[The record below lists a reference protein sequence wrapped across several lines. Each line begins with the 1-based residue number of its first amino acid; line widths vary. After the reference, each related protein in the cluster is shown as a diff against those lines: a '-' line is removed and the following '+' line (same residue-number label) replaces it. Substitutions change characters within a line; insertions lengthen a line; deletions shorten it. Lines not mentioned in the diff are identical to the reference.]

1 MRAGAASPP
10 YGPLLL
16 VAIVFYVVFHVM
28 ANYKTPADPEEAAKE
43 TDRIIDDIDD
53 LDETTKK
60 VDRVR
65 AVFQEQ
71 VENFLKFP
79 NRQNKTC
86 CY

>member
-53 LDETTKK
+53 LDKTTEE
-60 VDRVR
+60 VDPIRK
-65 AVFQEQ
+65 Q

>member
-16 VAIVFYVVFHVM
+16 VAIVFYVVFLQDTTRH
-28 ANYKTPADPEEAAKE
+28 YKTPAAKE

-53 LDETTKK
+53 LEETTKK

-65 AVFQEQ
+65 ALFQEQ

-79 NRQNKTC
+79 NRQNKTS